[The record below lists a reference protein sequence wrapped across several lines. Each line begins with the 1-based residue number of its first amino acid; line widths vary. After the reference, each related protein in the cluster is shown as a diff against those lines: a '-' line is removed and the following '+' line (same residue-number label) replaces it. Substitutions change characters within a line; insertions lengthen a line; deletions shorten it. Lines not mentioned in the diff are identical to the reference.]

1 LRTQVRLIVEV
12 CDSEGVEISS
22 RNFFRF
28 LGESIN
34 MLFAA
39 DLYND
44 LLDFV
49 TPPAIYFTEL
59 IAESLHGVA

>member
-1 LRTQVRLIVEV
+1 
-12 CDSEGVEISS
+12 
-22 RNFFRF
+22 
-28 LGESIN
+28 